1 MSETIDNSTYLQAPF
16 APLSAEPEL
25 VSRRTQTS
33 LAVDARGLGKRFG
46 RLWALAHVDLQVA
59 PGEAL
64 LLAGPNGSGKT
75 TLLRLIA
82 GLHRPSRGE
91 LRVLGHHPQEE
102 RGECRRLLS
111 LVSHAP
117 YLYDR
122 LTALETA
129 QLWARLLGKPSDRLS
144 LLTLLS
150 EVGLRDHGDG
160 LVGELSTGMR
170 KRLALLRVRLEEPR
184 VALLDEPFS
193 ALDADGRALIAGWI
207 HGLRSRGAAV
217 IVASHALELAVRVCD
232 RAVLLRQGQVAWR
245 GPASELLGKYEVVA

>member
-1 MSETIDNSTYLQAPF
+1 MSETTNSSMHLL
-16 APLSAEPEL
+16 APLGPSSPAS
-25 VSRRTQTS
+25 VSREEKS
-33 LAVDARGLGKRFG
+33 PLAVEARGLGKRFG
-46 RLWALAHVDLQVA
+46 PLWALAHVDLQVA

-82 GLHRPSRGE
+82 GLHRPSRGALE
-91 LRVLGHHPQEE
+91 VLGRHPQEE

-122 LTALETA
+122 LSALETA
-129 QLWARLLGKPSDRLS
+129 RLWARLLEKPSDRLS
-144 LLTLLS
+144 LETLLS
-150 EVGLRDHGDG
+150 EVGLGEQG
-160 LVGELSTGMR
+160 NVVVGKFSAGMR

-193 ALDADGRALIAGWI
+193 ALDAEGRALIGEWI
-207 HGLRSRGAAV
+207 HGFRSRGTAV
-217 IVASHALELAVRVCD
+217 VIASHALELAIRVCD
-232 RAVLLRQGQVAWR
+232 RAVLLRQGQIAWH
-245 GPASELLGKYEVVA
+245 GPASELLGQYEVVA